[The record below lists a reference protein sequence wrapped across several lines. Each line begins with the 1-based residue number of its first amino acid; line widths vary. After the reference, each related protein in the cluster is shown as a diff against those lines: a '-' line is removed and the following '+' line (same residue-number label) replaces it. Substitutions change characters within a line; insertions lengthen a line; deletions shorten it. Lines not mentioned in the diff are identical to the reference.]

1 MSSVQIPVEGMHCA
15 SCVRAIETYV
25 QRQPGVQ
32 RVAVNLAT
40 GMASVEYDEERIS
53 LAQLVSAIRESGY
66 DVARL
71 TTSFP
76 VGGITCAA
84 CVTRIEKALR
94 RTPGVLDASVNFATR
109 AASVTYLPGLLTP
122 ADLHEIVRDTGYE
135 VPSETIDG
143 AEAMA
148 SEAAFQRE
156 RTARELG
163 ALRRDLW
170 ISAGAGVIVL
180 LLSHLYLFFPGA
192 MPAALAGGVA
202 WLLLVLATYV
212 QFGPGWRF
220 YVSTWKGLK
229 HFTADMNTLIAIGTT
244 AAWAYS
250 VAVTVAP
257 HALLS
262 MHGEMPSPIDVLHGQ
277 YFDTSVIIIAL
288 ILLGRYLELRAR
300 SHASDAIHALMS
312 LQPPMAI
319 VLRDGQPVEIP
330 ASQVREGDLVL
341 VRPGEKVPVDGEVTE
356 GSTAID
362 ESMLTGESIP
372 VEKSPGDMV
381 IGATLNRTGSITF
394 RATRVGKDTV
404 LAHIIRLVEQAQG
417 SKAPIQRLADR
428 VAGIFVPIVLV
439 IAIATLLAWLF
450 LVPVEYRAGQTVLVA
465 ALIHVVA
472 VLIIACPCALGL
484 ATPTAIMVGTGRAA
498 ERGVLIKGGEV
509 LERAHAL
516 TTIVFDK
523 TGTITRG
530 MPAVTDIVTLQEDED
545 TFLRLVAAAEL
556 RSEHPLGEAVVR
568 AAQERGLALPAVAN
582 FQAIPGQG
590 LEATVDGRRLLVG
603 NETLL
608 ESRGIALAPLSEK
621 TLEFA
626 DAGKTALYAAADGGL
641 LGMFA
646 VADTIRPQAAQAVR
660 RLHDM
665 GLRTVMLTGD
675 RRRVAEAIAAQVGID
690 AVIAEVL
697 PEHKANEVKRLQE
710 AGAVVAMVGDGIN
723 DAPALAQADLGI
735 AVGSGT
741 DVALEAAD
749 LTLIGDDLNG
759 VAAGIE
765 LSRRTLRT
773 IRQNL
778 FWAFF
783 YNVLGIPIAA
793 GALAPLGIQLSPI
806 LAAAA
811 MAFSSVFVVTNS
823 LRLRGTKV

>member
-1 MSSVQIPVEGMHCA
+1 MHCA
-15 SCVRAIETYV
+15 SCVRAVEVYL
-25 QRQPGVQ
+25 QRQPGVHQ
-32 RVAVNLAT
+32 VAVNLAT
-40 GMASVEYDEERIS
+40 QVASIDYDEDRIA
-53 LAQLVSAIRESGY
+53 LPRLITAVRESGY
-66 DVARL
+66 DVAQL
-71 TTSFP
+71 TTAFP
-76 VGGITCAA
+76 VEGITCAA
-84 CVTRIEKALR
+84 CVARIEKALR
-94 RTPGVLDASVNFATR
+94 NTRGVLEASVNFATR
-109 AASVTYLPGLLTP
+109 VASVTYLPGLLTP
-122 ADLHEIVRDTGYE
+122 TDLHAVVHDTGYE
-135 VPSETIDG
+135 VPSETMDG
-143 AEAMA
+143 AEELA
-148 SEAAFQRE
+148 SEATFQRE

-163 ALRRDLW
+163 ILSRDLW
-170 ISAGAGVIVL
+170 LSAIVGAVVM
-180 LLSHLYLFFPGA
+180 LLSHLGIFFPH
-192 MPAALAGGVA
+192 ALPPTLAQGTA
-202 WLLLVLATYV
+202 WLLLVLATVV

-229 HFTADMNTLIAIGTT
+229 RFSADMNTLIAIGTT

-250 VAVTVAP
+250 VAVTIAP
-257 HALLS
+257 RFF
-262 MHGEMPSPIDVLHGQ
+262 MPMAMPGAALHGQ
-277 YFDTSVIIIAL
+277 YFDTSVVIIAL

-300 SHASDAIHALMS
+300 SRASDAIHALMS
-312 LQPPMAI
+312 LQPPTAH
-319 VLRDGQPVEIP
+319 VLRDGQMVEIP
-330 ASQVREGDLVL
+330 ASQVRAGDLVV

-372 VEKSPGDMV
+372 VEKGPGDAV
-381 IGATLNRTGSITF
+381 IGATLNRTGSVTF

-404 LAHIIRLVEQAQG
+404 LAQIIRLVEQAQG

-428 VAGIFVPIVLV
+428 VAGVFVPIVLV
-439 IAIATLLAWLF
+439 IALLTLLAWLF
-450 LVPVEYRAGQTVLVA
+450 LVPPAYAGGQTVLVA
-465 ALIHVVA
+465 ALIHFVS

-530 MPAVTDIVTLQEDED
+530 LPALTDIAALDGDENTL
-545 TFLRLVAAAEL
+545 LRLAAAAEQ

-568 AAQERGLALPAVAN
+568 AAQERGLALPAVAD

-590 LEATVDGRRLLVG
+590 LEATVEGRQLLLG

-608 ESRGIALAPLSEK
+608 ENRGIDSAPLREQAQA
-621 TLEFA
+621 FA
-626 DAGKTALYAAADGGL
+626 DAGKTPLYAAADGHL
-641 LGMFA
+641 LGIFA
-646 VADTIRPQAAQAVR
+646 VADTIRPQAAQAVG
-660 RLHDM
+660 RLRAM
-665 GLRTVMLTGD
+665 GLHTVMLTGD
-675 RRRVAEAIAAQVGID
+675 RRQVAQAIAAQVGID
-690 AVIAEVL
+690 EVVAEVL
-697 PEHKANEVKRLQE
+697 PAHKANEVKRLQE
-710 AGAVVAMVGDGIN
+710 TGAVVAMVGDGIN

-759 VAAGIE
+759 VATGID

-783 YNVLGIPIAA
+783 YNVLGIPVAA
-793 GALAPLGIQLSPI
+793 GVLAPLGIQLSPI
-806 LAAAA
+806 LAAGA

-823 LRLRGTKV
+823 LRLRTARD